1 MNTVSNSFAE
11 SLEKLAR
18 DIQYPP
24 MNGGPTQDEI
34 INSLRAAADIID
46 EYEEADDA
54 LEEATDALE
63 EATER
68 FEELEE
74 IIRKNAD
81 NIDAVLIGLSLAVK
95 AGELPENATTE
106 SLQNLL
112 SKIHNNLRRA

>member
-54 LEEATDALE
+54 LEEAT
-63 EATER
+63 ER
-68 FEELEE
+68 AEELEE

-81 NIDAVLIGLSLAVK
+81 NIDAVLIVMSLAVK

-112 SKIHNNLRRA
+112 SKIHTNLRRA

>member
-68 FEELEE
+68 FEEL
-74 IIRKNAD
+74 
-81 NIDAVLIGLSLAVK
+81 
-95 AGELPENATTE
+95 PENATTE

>member
-54 LEEATDALE
+54 LEEAT
-63 EATER
+63 ER
-68 FEELEE
+68 AEELEE
-74 IIRKNAD
+74 IIRENAD
-81 NIDAVLIGLSLAVK
+81 NIDAVLIGMSLAVK
-95 AGELPENATTE
+95 SGELPENATTE

-112 SKIHNNLRRA
+112 SNIHNNLRRA

>member
-34 INSLRAAADIID
+34 ISSLRAAADIID

-54 LEEATDALE
+54 LEEAN
-63 EATER
+63 ER
-68 FEELEE
+68 AEELEE
-74 IIRKNAD
+74 LIKEALDDLQECIEHERYTIEVECWDEDQLIRLTAIQDK
-81 NIDAVLIGLSLAVK
+81 
-95 AGELPENATTE
+95 
-106 SLQNLL
+106 
-112 SKIHNNLRRA
+112 LRRA